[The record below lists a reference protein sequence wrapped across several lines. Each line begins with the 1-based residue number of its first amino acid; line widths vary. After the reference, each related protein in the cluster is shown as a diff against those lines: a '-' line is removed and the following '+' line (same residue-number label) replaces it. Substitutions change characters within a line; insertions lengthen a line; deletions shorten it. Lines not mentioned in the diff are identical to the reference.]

1 MSDDLARILEL
12 ESFLNVWF
20 WLFLAYAWS
29 RATYFSLGV
38 PFHEARMAYDRE
50 GKYMTDFETLMRI
63 NVEHYTEMFDQYGP
77 FLIAILAFF
86 LATIA
91 TLGFGF
97 KYQIMQA
104 TFALVLPLSIATL
117 FSLRFAYRLRSS
129 EIRGI
134 ALCRAYFMHRRLKQ
148 ILGFMTLII
157 MAFWT
162 GVRIM
167 LFL

>member
-1 MSDDLARILEL
+1 MSEDIAKILET

-29 RATYFSLGV
+29 RATYFTLGV
-38 PFHEARMAYDRE
+38 PFHEARLAMERE

-63 NVEHYTEMFDQYGP
+63 SIEHYTEMFDEYGTV
-77 FLIAILAFF
+77 LIAMLAFF

-97 KYQIMQA
+97 RYQIMQA
-104 TFALVLPLSIATL
+104 SFVLLLPLAIAAL
-117 FSLRFAYRLRSS
+117 FSLRFAYRMR
-129 EIRGI
+129 RANPKGVT
-134 ALCRAYFMHRRLKQ
+134 LCRAYFLHRRLKQ
-148 ILGFMTLII
+148 ILGVMTMVVL
-157 MAFWT
+157 AFWI
-162 GVRIM
+162 GIRIA